1 MKNAI
6 PLLGRVLLGLLFA
19 MSVMGKFGPGF
30 QSTQQYMASVGMGAT
45 AFWLVIGIILELF
58 GALSVILGVY
68 PRLGAASLILFM
80 VPVTFIFHTNF
91 ADQMETIQF
100 MKNLSV
106 TGGLI
111 LLAWYGGGEWTLDA
125 LWRKQPAAH

>member
-6 PLLGRVLLGLLFA
+6 PLLGRVLLGLLFG
-19 MSVMGKFGPGF
+19 MSVMGKFGPGC
-30 QSTQQYMASVGMGAT
+30 QSTQQYMASMGMGAT

-68 PRLGAASLILFM
+68 SRLGAASLILFM

-111 LLAWYGGGEWTLDA
+111 LLAWYGGGGWTLDA
-125 LWRKQPAAH
+125 LWRKQPATH